1 MYERRDAISAEPSSL
16 SAWKVVDMSQQLV
29 AAAAAGVALAALV
42 VYLNK
47 RQNKIVPP
55 PPQPDPPPPS
65 TPEPAP
71 PSPPP
76 LTEPATPPMPTAAA
90 PPPAPAIDDAA
101 AAQKALAST
110 IETTLAQLRP
120 TKAGTDE
127 RKHLVEALHEALT
140 DVSGR
145 TGKQQ
150 RALVRAF
157 VDSDGPEIVY
167 EMESSMTGNWMVDAK
182 NGTMKRLSSIGRL
195 PGPIGQAVCAYRRVA
210 EKNKLDAAHGMGC
223 GIPHDQGE
231 GQS

>member
-1 MYERRDAISAEPSSL
+1 MFHHRRSQSASSVNTRAGTTFTAATAEPARRRCRL
-16 SAWKVVDMSQQLV
+16 
-29 AAAAAGVALAALV
+29 
-42 VYLNK
+42 
-47 RQNKIVPP
+47 RRHR
-55 PPQPDPPPPS
+55 
-65 TPEPAP
+65 T
-71 PSPPP
+71 
-76 LTEPATPPMPTAAA
+76 T
-90 PPPAPAIDDAA
+90 IDDAA
-101 AAQKALAST
+101 AAQKARDT

-167 EMESSMTGNWMVDAK
+167 EMESSMTGNWMIDAK

-210 EKNKLDAAHGMGC
+210 EKISLMRRTAWDAGYRTIRVRVNRRFELKSTDLLALTSHTYDPTNAHSHARW
-223 GIPHDQGE
+223 PTSRVTAQTRNASS
-231 GQS
+231 QSDHLHHFDPC